1 MRKEFLTF
9 ILSNVKLSNKK
20 NINILWCPKYIKEML
35 TAYFIVLILAT
46 VLPSL
51 RISPLTRIVVI
62 VLSYTAVIIPII
74 VYIQSIGSG
83 IEIFSDLFFE
93 ASINQLLISSLPL
106 IKPRRLTKKEQE
118 AFSLSSDLKEIL
130 VGLILGD
137 LFGRFRYGKA
147 RFIFKQGIVHEAY
160 LLHLYEIFKNYCP
173 SAPVIAKSLP
183 HYKTG
188 KVYSS
193 ILFGTYTL
201 PCFNE
206 LYNLFY
212 VSGKKAI
219 PSTIGDLLTPLS
231 LSYWIADDGCW
242 NKVNRHVILCTDSFS
257 LEEVE
262 VLIEV
267 LNKKFNLKCYK
278 CKSGNGYRI
287 IIPAYSVPDLQN
299 LLASHIPPMMRHK
312 IGL

>member
-1 MRKEFLTF
+1 MVKTLIIINGRPSFAGHPI
-9 ILSNVKLSNKK
+9 ILAKALSS
-20 NINILWCPKYIKEML
+20 LY
-35 TAYFIVLILAT
+35 LILLLIAAF
-46 VLPSL
+46 
-51 RISPLTRIVVI
+51 IIGIVD
-62 VLSYTAVIIPII
+62 
-74 VYIQSIGSG
+74 IQSIGSG
-83 IEIFSDLFFE
+83 FTSFGDLFFE
-93 ASINQLLISSLPL
+93 TSINQLLVSSLPL

-118 AFSLSSDLKEIL
+118 AFSLPSDLKEIF

-137 LFGRFRYGKA
+137 LTGRFRYGKA
-147 RFIFKQGIVHEAY
+147 RFIFKQGLVHEAY
-160 LLHLYEIFKNYCP
+160 LLYLYEIFKNYCP

-188 KVYSS
+188 KIYSS
-193 ILFGTYTL
+193 ILFATYTL

-212 VSGKKAI
+212 ISGDPASLGAPKSRKVV
-219 PSTIGDLLTPLS
+219 PSTIKDLLTPLS

-242 NKVNRHVILCTDSFS
+242 NKVNKHVVLCTDSFT

-262 VLIEV
+262 LLIEV

-278 CKSGNGYRI
+278 CKKGNGYSI
-287 IIPAYSVPDLQN
+287 IIPAYSVLVLQN
-299 LLASHIPPMMRHK
+299 LVASHIPPMMRHK